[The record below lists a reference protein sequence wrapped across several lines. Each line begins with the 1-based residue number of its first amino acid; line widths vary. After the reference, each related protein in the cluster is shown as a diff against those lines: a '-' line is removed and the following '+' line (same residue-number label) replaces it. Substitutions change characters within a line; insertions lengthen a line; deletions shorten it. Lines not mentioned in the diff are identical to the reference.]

1 MGSWLRGEKRG
12 WLCRVFRRRDRRELA
27 AALLPRG
34 TSKCWTDGME
44 WAGWF
49 RFGAGWG
56 ACHWSARQPEAGLAG
71 QGRGADGETAFE
83 SWTDGMGWAGK
94 LGTVGH
100 ISAYLMN
107 LCIFDEFN

>member
-1 MGSWLRGEKRG
+1 
-12 WLCRVFRRRDRRELA
+12 
-27 AALLPRG
+27 
-34 TSKCWTDGME
+34 ME

-56 ACHWSARQPEAGLAG
+56 ACHWSARQPEAGQAG

-100 ISAYLMN
+100 ISAYLMI
-107 LCIFDEFN
+107 LCIFDEFNESFGSDVQSSVNATFQTTRSSPTSAPRGDLL